1 MGGYVPNTEKER
13 QEMLQAAGYSDMDDL
28 FADIPEEVR
37 LKGEL
42 EIPAGMPELSVR
54 REMEKMA
61 GKNQLF
67 LPFSGVPER
76 TGTISRQLS
85 QTSHPRKIL

>member
-54 REMEKMA
+54 RESV
-61 GKNQLF
+61 GVCSIV
-67 LPFSGVPER
+67 PF
-76 TGTISRQLS
+76 IND
-85 QTSHPRKIL
+85 ICA

>member
-13 QEMLQAAGYSDMDDL
+13 QEMLQAAGYSDMNEL
-28 FADIPEEVR
+28 FADIPDEVR

-61 GKNQLF
+61 GRNQLF
-67 LPFSGVPER
+67 P
-76 TGTISRQLS
+76 TISGCRSVPALYPGSCHKHHIQG
-85 QTSHPRKIL
+85 KIL